1 MRNEALMPISSQ
13 TGSPGG
19 NCRSVYW
26 SLGAC
31 HGHQLMKLSGQSQVG
46 FYTGE
51 DGRSVYDFIPIV
63 TAKKLFFTR
72 SAIAHAEGCNNIVPL
87 PP

>member
-1 MRNEALMPISSQ
+1 
-13 TGSPGG
+13 
-19 NCRSVYW
+19 
-26 SLGAC
+26 
-31 HGHQLMKLSGQSQVG
+31 MKLSGQSQVG

-51 DGRSVYDFIPIV
+51 DGRSVYEFIPIV